1 MQATAVSSVRS
12 AQCLARQFKTRVP
25 MAQALNAAEVNDMNE
40 RSFDL
45 IVLGVGMAAVNA
57 ANKCAAAGWSV
68 AVVDELPY
76 GGTCALRGCDPKKML
91 RRGAEIIDG
100 ARLMQGKGIE
110 PNDLAINWPDLIAFA
125 QTFTD
130 RMPEKIEGGLDSNG
144 VTTLHGTAQF
154 AGEDTIEIEGQG
166 RFQANHILIATGAKP
181 RPVDVPGAEHL
192 TNSTEF
198 MRMDA
203 LPKRI
208 LFIGGGFV
216 SFEFGHIAARAGSE
230 VQIIDRGDRPLKA
243 FDPDLVEKLV
253 ARGEEIGV
261 GLRRRTSLKSIAT
274 DGVEFIV
281 TVEKNG
287 ETEDLRADLVVH
299 GAGRVPE
306 IDRLNLS
313 AANIEAGDK
322 GIAVNEYLQS
332 LSNPKIYA
340 AGDAANTHG
349 PPLTPVAVFEG
360 KVAASNML
368 KGNQTKPDYR
378 GVPSAVF
385 TIPEL
390 TRVGMLEEEA
400 EEAGYNIRVAENDTG
415 NWYSNLR
422 VGETCAATR
431 IIIDKDTDTIL
442 GAHLLGPEYG
452 EIINFFG
459 LAMRLSLTTR
469 DLKKLVA
476 AYPSVGSDLGSML

>member
-1 MQATAVSSVRS
+1 
-12 AQCLARQFKTRVP
+12 
-25 MAQALNAAEVNDMNE
+25 
-40 RSFDL
+40 
-45 IVLGVGMAAVNA
+45 
-57 ANKCAAAGWSV
+57 
-68 AVVDELPY
+68 
-76 GGTCALRGCDPKKML
+76 
-91 RRGAEIIDG
+91 
-100 ARLMQGKGIE
+100 
-110 PNDLAINWPDLIAFA
+110 
-125 QTFTD
+125 
-130 RMPEKIEGGLDSNG
+130 
-144 VTTLHGTAQF
+144 
-154 AGEDTIEIEGQG
+154 
-166 RFQANHILIATGAKP
+166 
-181 RPVDVPGAEHL
+181 
-192 TNSTEF
+192 
-198 MRMDA
+198 
-203 LPKRI
+203 
-208 LFIGGGFV
+208 
-216 SFEFGHIAARAGSE
+216 
-230 VQIIDRGDRPLKA
+230 
-243 FDPDLVEKLV
+243 
-253 ARGEEIGV
+253 
-261 GLRRRTSLKSIAT
+261 
-274 DGVEFIV
+274 
-281 TVEKNG
+281 
-287 ETEDLRADLVVH
+287 VH

-368 KGNQTKPDYR
+368 KGNKTKPDYR

-390 TRVGMLEEEA
+390 ARVGMLEEEA

-415 NWYSNLR
+415 IWYSNLR

>member
-1 MQATAVSSVRS
+1 M
-12 AQCLARQFKTRVP
+12 
-25 MAQALNAAEVNDMNE
+25 
-40 RSFDL
+40 
-45 IVLGVGMAAVNA
+45 
-57 ANKCAAAGWSV
+57 
-68 AVVDELPY
+68 
-76 GGTCALRGCDPKKML
+76 
-91 RRGAEIIDG
+91 
-100 ARLMQGKGIE
+100 
-110 PNDLAINWPDLIAFA
+110 
-125 QTFTD
+125 
-130 RMPEKIEGGLDSNG
+130 
-144 VTTLHGTAQF
+144 
-154 AGEDTIEIEGQG
+154 
-166 RFQANHILIATGAKP
+166 
-181 RPVDVPGAEHL
+181 
-192 TNSTEF
+192 
-198 MRMDA
+198 
-203 LPKRI
+203 
-208 LFIGGGFV
+208 
-216 SFEFGHIAARAGSE
+216 
-230 VQIIDRGDRPLKA
+230 
-243 FDPDLVEKLV
+243 
-253 ARGEEIGV
+253 
-261 GLRRRTSLKSIAT
+261 
-274 DGVEFIV
+274 
-281 TVEKNG
+281 
-287 ETEDLRADLVVH
+287 
-299 GAGRVPE
+299 
-306 IDRLNLS
+306 
-313 AANIEAGDK
+313 
-322 GIAVNEYLQS
+322 QS

-368 KGNQTKPDYR
+368 KGNKTKPDYR

-390 TRVGMLEEEA
+390 ARVGMLEEEA